1 VSLAQLTLDL
11 PHRAA
16 LGAED
21 FLVSD
26 CNLAAVNL
34 IDSWP
39 GWQDRV
45 QLLIGP
51 AASGKTHLARVFQA
65 LSGAQALDP
74 STRDIGLIETMVE
87 GTPLIIEDA
96 DRTAYDEQ
104 VLFHLLNLAREKGL
118 YALIT
123 ARNAPIR
130 WEIALRD
137 LISRLRAVPVVEI
150 GAPDE
155 ALLKTVLLKQFA
167 DRQLKVAPKVLE
179 FIALNIDRSLEA
191 AAAAVE
197 AVDRLA
203 LATGRRI
210 SRQLVAE
217 ALRAEVAPDEE
228 GAGLA

>member
-1 VSLAQLTLDL
+1 VTLAQLTLDL

-21 FLVSD
+21 FLVSE
-26 CNLAAVNL
+26 CNLTAVKL

-65 LSGAQALDP
+65 ISGARALEP
-74 STRDIGLIETMVE
+74 STVDIGLIQTMGE
-87 GTPLIIEDA
+87 GAPLIVEDA
-96 DRTAYDEQ
+96 DRAAYGEQ
-104 VLFHLLNLAREKGL
+104 VLFHLLNLARERGL
-118 YALIT
+118 FVLIT
-123 ARNAPIR
+123 ARSAPSR
-130 WEIALRD
+130 WEIVLPD
-137 LISRLRAVPVVEI
+137 LISRLRAVPSVEI
-150 GAPDE
+150 GVPDG

-167 DRQLKVAPKVLE
+167 DRQLKVDPKVLE
-179 FIALNIDRSLEA
+179 FLALNIDRSLA
-191 AAAAVE
+191 AASAAVE

-203 LATGRRI
+203 LATGRKI

-217 ALRAEVAPDEE
+217 ALAAGRASDGGESVR
-228 GAGLA
+228 